1 MKRALLAFLAL
12 LFHAVSCWAQSTPCT
27 EPGSTVIDTLE
38 MELTLPPSGQHQSV
52 STAWELLVERTSSGQ
67 TNYVINAS
75 SIRFTGDATVVNS
88 MSTTQIFNLIAT
100 ATVSQGVAVGF
111 TGCPPTCDK
120 PSYAT
125 VVQPSCVERTGSG
138 DSTHFEPCPSPG
150 CCIRTY
156 SVCCPNGPGSPQIV
170 LIGSQSSG
178 CPSVDGQCS
187 STCP

>member
-1 MKRALLAFLAL
+1 MKRALLASLAL
-12 LFHAVSCWAQSTPCT
+12 LFCSVSCWAQSNPCS
-27 EPGSTVIDTLE
+27 EPGSTVIDTVE
-38 MELTLPPSGQHQSV
+38 MQITVPPSGQTQAG
-52 STAWELLVERTSSGQ
+52 TWIWEFLIERTSSGQ

-75 SIRFTGDATVVNS
+75 SISFKGDATVANS
-88 MSTTQIFNLIAT
+88 MSTTQIFNMIAT
-100 ATVSQGVAVGF
+100 ATVSHGVAVGF

-125 VVQPSCVERTGSG
+125 VVQPSCVQRSGSG
-138 DSTHFEPCPSPG
+138 ESTHFEPCPSPG

-170 LIGSQSSG
+170 LINSQSSG
-178 CPSVDGQCS
+178 CPGVNGQCS